1 MLTSCRFLLL
11 SLLFSLLADLTAAQ
25 SVEQSF
31 LGDSLVTE
39 NQVQN
44 VLEHQ
49 PAKTPGCRHV
59 PTGPIEMT
67 QCDFETVES
76 VTDELYNNLHDLTST
91 PFFRFFRVD
100 LYRECPFW
108 SEHGFCMNRECG
120 ISTVDESEIPERW
133 RAASLS
139 KVELPPADLRD
150 SLSGCYYRDSD
161 YCFMDDP
168 NEGEYIDLI
177 ANPEKFTGY
186 AGPSAHRI
194 WDSIY
199 TENCF
204 GISELNLLSESNPE
218 PVSPADSEA
227 GLLRGEDVESSEQCL
242 EKRAYYKIIS
252 GLHTSISTHLCH
264 EWFNQTSGE
273 WAPNLQ
279 CFVSRVASHPER
291 LKYMYF
297 NTVLL
302 MRAVARLGP
311 YLSAYD
317 YCSCSSENHDQDAY
331 TLEKLG
337 KVIDI
342 SKNVGQFDESVL
354 FRGEN
359 ANIVKEEFKTH
370 FRNVSRIMDCVGCDK
385 CRLWGKIQTSGVA
398 TALKVLFEMDEKAL
412 DPKSNSDLLTRSE
425 VVALINT
432 MHRFTESLYFVN
444 NFRRM
449 WADAPEEESDEL
461 IQEAEK
467 ILAQSPQAS
476 SAPDPFG
483 SPGNNMNRSP
493 SQQEIYGSMKR
504 SLWNFVSLCR
514 RCTSDCVNNC
524 MKVVDSVVDLVQ
536 SSLKSL
542 VTDKSA
548 GPRSD
553 L

>member
-1 MLTSCRFLLL
+1 MTTYRRFLLSSVLL
-11 SLLFSLLADLTAAQ
+11 SLHACLTAAQ
-25 SVEQSF
+25 SPPSF
-31 LGDSLVTE
+31 LGDSPVSQ
-39 NQVQN
+39 NHVQN

-49 PAKTPGCRHV
+49 PAKAPGCRHV

-91 PFFRFFRVD
+91 PFFRYFRVD

-120 ISTVDESEIPERW
+120 ISTIDESEIPERW
-133 RAASLS
+133 RSASLS
-139 KVELPPADLRD
+139 KIEMPPAELRD

-161 YCFMDDP
+161 YCFIDDP
-168 NEGEYIDLI
+168 KEGEYIDLI
-177 ANPEKFTGY
+177 ENPEKFTGY

-204 GISELNLLSESNPE
+204 GISELNHLSESNPE
-218 PVSPADSEA
+218 PISAVDLSTNDLLQSNAD
-227 GLLRGEDVESSEQCL
+227 SSEQCL
-242 EKRAYYKIIS
+242 EKRVYYKIIS

-291 LKYMYF
+291 LRYMYF

-317 YCSCSSENHDQDAY
+317 YCSCSSDNHEEDAY
-331 TLEKLG
+331 TLGKLS
-337 KVIDI
+337 KVIEI
-342 SKNVGQFDESVL
+342 SKNVGQFNESSL
-354 FRGEN
+354 FKGEN

-370 FRNVSRIMDCVGCDK
+370 FRNVTRIMDCVGCDK

-398 TALKVLFEMDEKAL
+398 TALKILFEMDEKAL
-412 DPKSNSDLLTRSE
+412 DPKSNADLLTRSE

-444 NFRRM
+444 SFRRI
-449 WADAPEEESDEL
+449 WANVADDEL
-461 IQEAEK
+461 EDLLRAAEK
-467 ILAQSPQAS
+467 AVAGINL
-476 SAPDPFG
+476 SAPDPLVVHE
-483 SPGNNMNRSP
+483 NDP
-493 SQQEIYGSMKR
+493 SKSSYQREIFGSMKR
-504 SLWNFVSLCR
+504 RLWDFISLCT
-514 RCTSDCVNNC
+514 RCTSDCVHSC
-524 MKVVDSVVDLVQ
+524 MKVVDSIVDIIKT
-536 SSLKSL
+536 SLKSFG
-542 VTDKSA
+542 TDKSA
-548 GPRSD
+548 APHSD